1 MLTAFGF
8 FFVLFFQAESRA
20 KSAGLGTKSAS
31 FVPGDD
37 YRTYI
42 KRMMKSRY
50 EQI

>member
-1 MLTAFGF
+1 MFYL
-8 FFVLFFQAESRA
+8 QASSRA
-20 KSAGLGTKSAS
+20 KSAGLGTKSTS

-50 EQI
+50 EQS